1 MKDIII
7 TSLETIT
14 AFDPASGA
22 YLFTL
27 DELQNATIANT
38 EEKVDITG
46 KQGRKLSSLKR
57 NKGVTISGANG
68 LLSGGLMELQSGGTF
83 ENKATKVMWTDYLSI
98 TSNAA
103 TTSYK
108 AVGTSGAEIRGL
120 YIRNADGSLG
130 TELTQ
135 DSTAASGK
143 FAYAPATKALTFS
156 GLSDGTEVVVFYER
170 NITADVLAN
179 ESDKYSKKAMLYID
193 AIGEDRCANV
203 YRIQFFIPKADFNG
217 EYSIELGDDQVVQ
230 NFEAEALAGAC
241 GVAGV
246 LWTYTVFGE
255 NTADTAVSG

>member
-1 MKDIII
+1 MKDLII

-14 AFDPASGA
+14 AFDPASGN

-27 DELQNATIANT
+27 DELQNASIANT

-83 ENKATKVMWTDYLSI
+83 DNKTTKVMWTDYLSVS
-98 TSNAA
+98 SNAA
-103 TTSYK
+103 TTNYK

-120 YIRNADGSLG
+120 YVRNADGSLG

-135 DSTAASGK
+135 AGTAASGK
-143 FAYAPATKALTFS
+143 FAYAPNTKALTFN
-156 GLSDGTEVVVFYER
+156 GLSDGTEIVVYYER
-170 NITADVLAN
+170 QITADVLVN

-203 YRIQFFIPKADFNG
+203 YHIQFFVPKADFNG
-217 EYSIELGDDQVVQ
+217 EYSIDLGDDQVVQ

-255 NTADTAVSG
+255 NAADAE

>member
-1 MKDIII
+1 MKDLII

-14 AFDPASGA
+14 AFDPASGDF
-22 YLFTL
+22 LFVL
-27 DELQNATIANT
+27 DELQNASIANT

-83 ENKATKVMWTDYLSI
+83 ENKTTKVMWTDYLSVS
-98 TSNAA
+98 SNAA
-103 TTSYK
+103 TTSFK

-120 YIRNADGSLG
+120 YVRNADGSLG
-130 TELTQ
+130 NELTQ
-135 DSTAASGK
+135 AGTAASGK
-143 FAYAPATKALTFS
+143 FTYTPNTKALAFT
-156 GLSDGTEVVVFYER
+156 GLSDGTEIVVYYER
-170 NITADVLAN
+170 QITADVLAN

-203 YRIQFFIPKADFNG
+203 YRIQFFVPKADFNG
-217 EYSIELGDDQVVQ
+217 EYSIDLGDDQVVQ

-255 NTADTAVSG
+255 NAEDAA

>member
-1 MKDIII
+1 MKDLII

-14 AFDPASGA
+14 AFDPASGN

-27 DELQNATIANT
+27 DELQNASIANT

-83 ENKATKVMWTDYLSI
+83 ENKATNVMWTDYLQVQSG
-98 TSNAA
+98 TA
-103 TTSYK
+103 TTNYK
-108 AVGTSGAEIRGL
+108 AVGTAGAEIKGL
-120 YIRNADGSLG
+120 YVRNGDGSLG
-130 TELTQ
+130 
-135 DSTAASGK
+135 DSLEQASSAAAGK
-143 FAYAPATKALTFS
+143 FAYNPTSKALSFHS
-156 GLSDGTEVVVFYER
+156 DIEDGTEIVVYYER
-170 NITADVLAN
+170 KITADVLRN

-193 AIGEDRCANV
+193 AIGEDRCANI
-203 YRIQFFIPKADFNG
+203 YRIQFFVPKADFNG
-217 EYSIELGDDQVVQ
+217 EYSIDLGDDQVVQ

-241 GVAGV
+241 GVAGT

-255 NTADTAVSG
+255 NAADAE

>member
-1 MKDIII
+1 MKDLII

-14 AFDPASGA
+14 AFDPASGDF
-22 YLFTL
+22 LFVL
-27 DELQNATIANT
+27 DELQNASIANT

-83 ENKATKVMWTDYLSI
+83 ENKTTKVMWTDYLSVS
-98 TSNAA
+98 SNAA
-103 TTSYK
+103 TTSFK

-120 YIRNADGSLG
+120 YVRNADGSLG
-130 TELTQ
+130 DELTQ
-135 DSTAASGK
+135 AGTAASGK
-143 FAYAPATKALTFS
+143 FTYTPNTKALAFS
-156 GLSDGTEVVVFYER
+156 GLSDGTEIVVYYER
-170 NITADVLAN
+170 QITADVLAN

-203 YRIQFFIPKADFNG
+203 YHIQFFIPKADFNG
-217 EYSIELGDDQVVQ
+217 EYSIDLGDDQVVQ

-255 NTADTAVSG
+255 NAADAA

>member
-1 MKDIII
+1 MKDLII

-27 DELQNATIANT
+27 DELQNASIANT

-83 ENKATKVMWTDYLSI
+83 ENKATNVMWTDYLAVS
-98 TSNAA
+98 SNRA
-103 TTSYK
+103 TTNFK
-108 AVGTSGAEIRGL
+108 AVGTAGAEIKGL
-120 YIRNADGSLG
+120 YVRNADGSLG
-130 TELTQ
+130 EALTQ
-135 DSTAASGK
+135 DSTAAAGK
-143 FAYAPATKALTFS
+143 FAYDPTTKELTFS
-156 GLSDGTEVVVFYER
+156 GVADGTEIVVYYER
-170 NITADVLAN
+170 MITADVLRN

-193 AIGEDRCANV
+193 AIGEDRCANI
-203 YRIQFFIPKADFNG
+203 YRIQFFVPKADFNG
-217 EYSIELGDDQVVQ
+217 EYSIDLGDDQVVQ

-241 GVAGV
+241 GVAGT

-255 NTADTAVSG
+255 NAADAE

>member
-1 MKDIII
+1 MKDLII

-14 AFDPASGA
+14 AFDPASGN

-27 DELQNATIANT
+27 DELQNASIANT

-68 LLSGGLMELQSGGTF
+68 LLSGGLMELQSGGKF
-83 ENKATKVMWTDYLSI
+83 ENKATNVMWTDYVSVA
-98 TSNAA
+98 SNKA
-103 TTSYK
+103 TTTYK
-108 AVGTSGAEIRGL
+108 AVGTTGAEIKGL
-120 YIRNADGSLG
+120 YVRNADGTLG
-130 TELTQ
+130 DALEQ
-135 DSTAASGK
+135 ADTAAAGK
-143 FAYAPATKALTFS
+143 FAYAPATKQLTFT
-156 GLSDGTEVVVFYER
+156 GLADGTEIVVYYER
-170 NITADVLAN
+170 KITADVLAN

-203 YRIQFFIPKADFNG
+203 YRIQFFVPKADFNG
-217 EYSIELGDDQVVQ
+217 EYSIDLGDDQVVQ

-255 NTADTAVSG
+255 NTEDAE

>member
-1 MKDIII
+1 MKDLII

-14 AFDPASGA
+14 AFDPASGN

-27 DELQNATIANT
+27 DELQNASIANT

-83 ENKATKVMWTDYLSI
+83 ENKATNVMWADYLSVS
-98 TSNAA
+98 SNKA
-103 TTSYK
+103 TTSFK
-108 AVGTSGAEIRGL
+108 AVGTAGAEIRGL

-130 TELTQ
+130 DKLEQ
-135 DSTAASGK
+135 DSAAASGK
-143 FAYAPATKALTFS
+143 FAYAPATKGLTFS
-156 GLSDGTEVVVFYER
+156 GLADGTEIVVYYER
-170 NITADVLAN
+170 KITADVLAN

-203 YRIQFFIPKADFNG
+203 YRIQFFVPKADFNG
-217 EYSIELGDDQVVQ
+217 EYSIDLGDDQVVQ

-255 NTADTAVSG
+255 NAEDAE

>member
-1 MKDIII
+1 MKDLII

-27 DELQNATIANT
+27 DELQNASIANT

-57 NKGVTISGANG
+57 NKGVTVSGANG
-68 LLSGGLMELQSGGTF
+68 LLSGGLMELQSGGKF
-83 ENKATKVMWTDYLSI
+83 ENKATNVMWTDYLSVSGNKA
-98 TSNAA
+98 TS
-103 TTSYK
+103 SFK
-108 AVGTSGAEIRGL
+108 AVGTAGAEIKGL
-120 YIRNADGSLG
+120 YVRNADGTLG
-130 TELTQ
+130 EALTQ
-135 DSTAASGK
+135 DATAATGK
-143 FAYAPATKALTFS
+143 FAYDPSSKELSFS
-156 GLSDGTEVVVFYER
+156 GLADGTEIVAYYER
-170 NITADVLAN
+170 KITADVLVN

-193 AIGEDRCANV
+193 AIGEDRCANIYHV
-203 YRIQFFIPKADFNG
+203 QFFIPKADFNG
-217 EYSIELGDDQVVQ
+217 EYSIDLGDDQVVQ

-255 NTADTAVSG
+255 NAADAE

>member
-1 MKDIII
+1 MKDLII

-14 AFDPASGA
+14 AFDPASGN

-27 DELQNATIANT
+27 DELQNASIANT

-68 LLSGGLMELQSGGTF
+68 LLSGGLMELQSGGKF
-83 ENKATKVMWTDYLSI
+83 ENKATNVMWTDYVSVA
-98 TSNAA
+98 SNKA
-103 TTSYK
+103 TTTYK
-108 AVGTSGAEIRGL
+108 AVGTTGAEIKGL
-120 YIRNADGSLG
+120 YVRNADGTLG
-130 TELTQ
+130 DALEQ
-135 DSTAASGK
+135 ADTAAAGK
-143 FAYAPATKALTFS
+143 FAYAPATKQLTFT
-156 GLSDGTEVVVFYER
+156 GLEDGTEIVVYYER
-170 NITADVLAN
+170 KITADVLAN

-203 YRIQFFIPKADFNG
+203 YRIQFFVPKADFNG
-217 EYSIELGDDQVVQ
+217 EYSIDLGDDQVVQ

-255 NTADTAVSG
+255 NTEDAE

>member
-1 MKDIII
+1 MKDLII

-14 AFDPASGA
+14 AFDPASGN

-27 DELQNATIANT
+27 DELQNASIANT

-83 ENKATKVMWTDYLSI
+83 ENKATNVLWTDYLSV

-103 TTSYK
+103 TTSFK
-108 AVGTSGAEIRGL
+108 AVGTAGAEIKGL

-130 TELTQ
+130 DQLEQ
-135 DSTAASGK
+135 DATAATGK

-156 GLSDGTEVVVFYER
+156 GLTNGTEIVVYYER
-170 NITADVLAN
+170 RITADVLKN

-203 YRIQFFIPKADFNG
+203 YHIQFFVPKADFNG
-217 EYSIELGDDQVVQ
+217 EYSIDLGDDQVVQ
-230 NFEAEALAGAC
+230 NFQAEALAGAC

-255 NTADTAVSG
+255 NAADAE

>member
-1 MKDIII
+1 MKDLII

-27 DELQNATIANT
+27 DELQNASIANT

-68 LLSGGLMELQSGGTF
+68 LLSGGLMELQSGGKF
-83 ENKATKVMWTDYLSI
+83 ENKATNVMWTDYVSVA
-98 TSNAA
+98 SNKA
-103 TTSYK
+103 TTTYK
-108 AVGTSGAEIRGL
+108 AVGTTGAEIKGL
-120 YIRNADGSLG
+120 YVRNADGTLG
-130 TELTQ
+130 DALEQ
-135 DSTAASGK
+135 ADTAAAGK
-143 FAYAPATKALTFS
+143 FAYAPATKQLTFT
-156 GLSDGTEVVVFYER
+156 GLADGTEIVVYYER
-170 NITADVLAN
+170 KITADVLAN

-203 YRIQFFIPKADFNG
+203 YRIQFFVPKADFNG
-217 EYSIELGDDQVVQ
+217 EYSIDLGDDQVVQ

-255 NTADTAVSG
+255 NTEDAE

>member
-1 MKDIII
+1 MKDLII

-27 DELQNATIANT
+27 DELQNASIANT

-83 ENKATKVMWTDYLSI
+83 ENKATNVMWADYLSV
-98 TSNAA
+98 SGNKA
-103 TTSYK
+103 TTSFK
-108 AVGTSGAEIRGL
+108 AVGTAGAEIKGL
-120 YIRNADGSLG
+120 YVRNADGTLG
-130 TELTQ
+130 DELTQ
-135 DSTAASGK
+135 ADTAAAGK
-143 FAYAPATKALTFS
+143 FAYAPATKTLTFNS
-156 GLSDGTEVVVFYER
+156 LADGTEIVAYYER
-170 NITADVLAN
+170 KITADVLVN

-203 YRIQFFIPKADFNG
+203 YRIQFFVPKADFNG
-217 EYSIELGDDQVVQ
+217 EYSIDLGDDQVVQ

-255 NTADTAVSG
+255 NAEDAE

>member
-1 MKDIII
+1 MKDLII

-14 AFDPASGA
+14 AFDPASGN

-27 DELQNATIANT
+27 DELQNASIANT

-83 ENKATKVMWTDYLSI
+83 ENKTTKVMWTDYLSVS
-98 TSNAA
+98 SNAA
-103 TTSYK
+103 TTSFK

-120 YIRNADGSLG
+120 YVRNADGSLG
-130 TELTQ
+130 DELTQ
-135 DSTAASGK
+135 AGTAASGK
-143 FAYAPATKALTFS
+143 FAYAPNTKALTFS
-156 GLSDGTEVVVFYER
+156 GLSDGTEIVVYYER
-170 NITADVLAN
+170 QITADVLAN

-203 YRIQFFIPKADFNG
+203 YRIQFFVPKADFNG
-217 EYSIELGDDQVVQ
+217 EYSIDLGDDQVVQ

-255 NTADTAVSG
+255 NAADAE

>member
-1 MKDIII
+1 MKDLII

-14 AFDPASGA
+14 AFDPATGA

-27 DELQNATIANT
+27 DELQNASIANT

-83 ENKATKVMWTDYLSI
+83 ENKETEVMWADYLSVS
-98 TSNAA
+98 TNSA
-103 TTSYK
+103 TTSFK
-108 AVGTSGAEIRGL
+108 AVGTTGAEIVGL
-120 YIRNADGSLG
+120 YVRNNDGSLG
-130 TELTQ
+130 TALTQ
-135 DSTAASGK
+135 GSQAASGT
-143 FAYAPATKALTFS
+143 FAYAPATKKLTFS
-156 GLSDGTEVVVFYER
+156 GLADGTEIVAYYKR
-170 NITADVLAN
+170 KITADVLAN

-203 YRIQFFIPKADFNG
+203 YRIQFFVPKADFNG
-217 EYSIELGDDQVVQ
+217 EYSIDLGDDQVVQ

-255 NTADTAVSG
+255 NTEDAA